1 MAEKPKELTYGQLS
15 NIRTKLEM
23 MNKATGNSSS
33 KHVLPDGTKLGIKAV
48 EKKIAALDARPGKK
62 VNAPAKPVP
71 VAGMKVTAKAK
82 ASTTPAAKAKPV
94 ITKAEKQI
102 EKQLSPKGMK
112 ANEKM
117 QGKALDK
124 KYPGLYKKKAN

>member
-1 MAEKPKELTYGQLS
+1 MAMK
-15 NIRTKLEM
+15 NV
-23 MNKATGNSSS
+23 SSS
-33 KHVLPDGTKLGIKAV
+33 GA
-48 EKKIAALDARPGKK
+48 
-62 VNAPAKPVP
+62 AKPVRGIR
-71 VAGMKVTAKAK
+71 ATAKGVEQAR
-82 ASTTPAAKAKPV
+82 AKAKPV